1 MKLAQR
7 IRNAIED
14 KVRELCA
21 GSLDYAEAERRAI
34 RAVAAA
40 ERTKLLAG
48 RANGNE
54 LFERPGATKT
64 QAIPSGVLEAAAAQ
78 FRWAMMK
85 PITREQLFG
94 LPPST
99 PASSVPSV
107 ARPRPA
113 PKNARVTT
121 GEPQATQP
129 QPVEPQLPAT
139 PLLYVSNGPRG
150 SAMNITE
157 EFRNDPATSNWRADE
172 RRRGL
177 L

>member
-1 MKLAQR
+1 MKLARR

-21 GSLDYAEAERRAI
+21 GSLDFAEAERRAI

-48 RANGNE
+48 RANGSE

-78 FRWAMMK
+78 FRWAMLK
-85 PITREQLFG
+85 PITREQIFG
-94 LPPST
+94 PPPST

-113 PKNARVTT
+113 PKKQRTAT
-121 GEPQATQP
+121 GAPQATQP
-129 QPVEPQLPAT
+129 KPVEPQLPT
-139 PLLYVSNGPRG
+139 PLLYVSTGPRT
-150 SAMNITE
+150 SAQNITD
-157 EFRNDPATSNWRADE
+157 EFRNDPATTNWRADE